1 MCDTRPVSDLGT
13 IITAMVTPFDD
24 RERIDED
31 ATVSLMHHL
40 LDNGSDGLVL
50 SGTTGEA
57 STLTD
62 DEKLRLF
69 ELASSEIRGRGS
81 VIAGTGSNDTAHSV
95 HLTEKAAQIGVD
107 AVLVVT
113 PYYNRPPRAGITGH
127 VRAIAAVG
135 VPVILYNI
143 PSRSVVN
150 IPPDH
155 IREMADIPGVVGVKE
170 ANSEQAAATLATGLD
185 VWAGNDDLF
194 CEVVT
199 GGGAGVI
206 SVASHLVGPQ
216 MAQIARA
223 ARDGDAD
230 EARRLDSALS
240 PLYDGLF
247 TTSSPILIK
256 AALAMVG
263 AIPSGPLRLPLV
275 AATTQER
282 RQLADVLDAVGVLV
296 NAS

>member
-1 MCDTRPVSDLGT
+1 MSELGT

-31 ATVSLMHHL
+31 AAVALMHRL
-40 LDNGSDGLVL
+40 LDSGSDGLVL

-62 DEKLRLF
+62 EEKLRLF
-69 ELASSEIRGRGS
+69 ELASSEVRGRGS

-113 PYYNRPPRAGITGH
+113 PYYNKPPRAGIAGH
-127 VRAIAAVG
+127 VRAIAEVG

-150 IPPDH
+150 IEPDL
-155 IREMADIPGVVGVKE
+155 IRELGDIPGVIGVKE
-170 ANSEQAAATLATGLD
+170 ANSDQARATLATGMT

-194 CEVVT
+194 IDVVC

-216 MAQIARA
+216 MREIARV
-223 ARDGDAD
+223 ARAGDEAG
-230 EARRLDSALS
+230 ARRLDDALA

-256 AALAMVG
+256 AALEMVG
-263 AIPSGPLRLPLV
+263 AIPAGPLRLPLV
-275 AATTQER
+275 GATADER
-282 RQLADVLDAVGVLV
+282 RELANVLETVGVLV